1 MVDSEKGAPPPY
13 YNQGYPSEG
22 YPPQGYSQGYGTH
35 GYQEPPAAGLPPGE
49 GGAGYYAETSPT
61 PEESLIQ
68 SGRAFNDVNLRNGF
82 IRKVYAILF
91 MQFAVTSIFCMI
103 FCLNQKAQDWC
114 KTPTAYAFMWANL
127 AVLIITEIAL
137 ICCEGVRR
145 KHPLNLIVLGVF
157 TVSMSF
163 FVGIVAST
171 YEPEA
176 VLAAAGT
183 TALIVLALTLFSF
196 QTKWDFT
203 GSAPY
208 LFVILVIFL
217 IFGIFASIFRNEVV
231 NIVYAS
237 LGVLIFSMYLVYDTQ
252 LLIGGKKYQISEEE
266 YVFAALT
273 IYIDVIQIFLYLMEL
288 FGRR

>member
-13 YNQGYPSEG
+13 NVG
-22 YPPQGYSQGYGTH
+22 YPPQGYSAQGYGTQ
-35 GYQEPPAAGLPPGE
+35 GYQAPPPASLPPGE
-49 GGAGYYAETSPT
+49 NISGYYHGTSDS
-61 PEESLIQ
+61 PEDSLFQ
-68 SGRAFNDVNLRNGF
+68 SGRGFDDVNIRNGF

-91 MQFAVTSIFCMI
+91 MQFGITSIFCMI
-103 FCLNQKAQDWC
+103 FCISEKAKDWC
-114 KTPTAYAFMWANL
+114 QTPQANAFMWANL
-127 AVLIITEIAL
+127 AILIVTEIAL

-145 KHPLNLIVLGVF
+145 KSPLNLIVLGVF

-183 TALIVLALTLFSF
+183 TALIVLALTIFSF

-208 LFVILVIFL
+208 LFVILIIFI
-217 IFGIFASIFRNEVV
+217 IFGIFASIFNSEVV

-237 LGVLIFSMYLVYDTQ
+237 IGVLIFSLYLVYDTQ
-252 LLIGGKKYQISEEE
+252 LLIGGKKYQLNEEE
-266 YVFAALT
+266 YVFAALS
-273 IYIDVIQIFLYLMEL
+273 IYIDVIQIFLYLLEL